1 MAATFDK
8 LTTPADA
15 EDYRIDT
22 GHRKIGLGSGPVGL
36 MIAMA
41 VVIIGPVA
49 ANELT
54 QGDEETVGELV
65 AIGFGLN
72 TLALATLKVGIA
84 IVLIGILVRL
94 LLRVESIESS
104 LPALKADAEDQ
115 TIKAGAIETPYGD
128 ATVGTRVPTIPLGK
142 GPVSI
147 EVRIGLSRAGP
158 GLSGDDRAR
167 HSDRWPTSR

>member
-22 GHRKIGLGSGPVGL
+22 GHRKIGLGSGLVGL

-94 LLRVESIESS
+94 FAAGREHRELTPGTEGGRRRPDHQGGRYRNAVRRRHRRNEGSDD
-104 LPALKADAEDQ
+104 PARE
-115 TIKAGAIETPYGD
+115 
-128 ATVGTRVPTIPLGK
+128 
-142 GPVSI
+142 
-147 EVRIGLSRAGP
+147 RAGLNR
-158 GLSGDDRAR
+158 GSNRAQPCR
-167 HSDRWPTSR
+167 AGSVG